1 MCRWGR
7 PKKHQVQILNLCTFL
22 TLLDEKCCSYR
33 LCVTIATVWWF
44 FSATRN
50 EIQVLESGL
59 VSACTIC
66 IWVIR
71 LIVNECSYQYG
82 PRASLKID
90 SDLHLHVSIS
100 GLEGKMVLYFPK
112 YCYMRFESC
121 PFVLKCM
128 CYCLVFETG
137 ANAILGNGK
146 TQRATHLNIK
156 HSILNDLVV
165 QCHILDYQIYYRI
178 NTLPCL
184 IWFCFHLDFQLHQEL
199 WWKQRWARNS

>member
-1 MCRWGR
+1 MGTPEKTSSADPEFMHISDIVGW
-7 PKKHQVQILNLCTFL
+7 KM
-22 TLLDEKCCSYR
+22 LLLSSVRNHSYR
-33 LCVTIATVWWF
+33 VIF

-137 ANAILGNGK
+137 ANAILGNGE
-146 TQRATHLNIK
+146 TQKATHTWI
-156 HSILNDLVV
+156 
-165 QCHILDYQIYYRI
+165 
-178 NTLPCL
+178 
-184 IWFCFHLDFQLHQEL
+184 
-199 WWKQRWARNS
+199 